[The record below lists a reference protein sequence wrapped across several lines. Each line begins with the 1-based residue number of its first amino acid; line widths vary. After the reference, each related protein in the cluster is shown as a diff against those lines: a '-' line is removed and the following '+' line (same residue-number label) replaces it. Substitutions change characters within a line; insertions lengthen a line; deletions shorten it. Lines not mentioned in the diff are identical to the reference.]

1 MIIIFCFK
9 FSLLLAK
16 AKLNHPTKPDHMLT
30 KSKKN
35 KLLVALKSYKRT
47 FLHDKLEELDE
58 SGTRLMVNT
67 FLTDILGFAS
77 IEEVKT
83 EYMIRGTYA
92 DYVIQ
97 TKGVRHFLVEVKS
110 FSLALSDKHLRQAV
124 NYGANEGIEWAL
136 LSNGKQF
143 DFYKILFQKPI
154 DSKLVFSFNVS
165 NIDNLRQ
172 CIDTIQFIH
181 RDSVLNKGLD
191 RLWQKTIAL
200 DPKNVSGLLFAK
212 PVTNFIKR
220 TLNRKYRNKFTD
232 EEIEESINRIIHEEI
247 QLDGIKHMKIRK
259 TKRKNN
265 PLNKSKSSL
274 EQSELPDLTIPKP

>member
-1 MIIIFCFK
+1 
-9 FSLLLAK
+9 
-16 AKLNHPTKPDHMLT
+16 MLT

-35 KLLVALKSYKRT
+35 KLLSALKSYKKT

-67 FLTDILGFAS
+67 FLTDVLGFAS

-110 FSLALSDKHLRQAV
+110 FSLTLSDKHLRQAV

-136 LSNGKQF
+136 LTNGKQF

-154 DSKLVFSFNVS
+154 DSKLVFSLNIC
-165 NIDNLRQ
+165 NIDNLRH
-172 CIDTIQFIH
+172 CIDTVQFIH
-181 RDSVLNKGLD
+181 RDSILNKGLD
-191 RLWQKTIAL
+191 RLWQKTVAL

-212 PVTNFIKR
+212 PVINFIKR
-220 TLNRKYRNKFTD
+220 TLNRKYRNKFSD
-232 EEIEESINRIIHEEI
+232 EEIEQSLNRIIHEEI
-247 QLDGIKHMKIRK
+247 LLDDIKHVKFR
-259 TKRKNN
+259 
-265 PLNKSKSSL
+265 KSKKKKGALTNIDSSVKPVTA
-274 EQSELPDLTIPKP
+274 SDITIS